1 MREGSLCFCGA
12 QPKSNDNNTTRDKGK
27 TDLLSWSRASKQ
39 ASNINQAGKQKKMA
53 TELGTN
59 QLTSP
64 FLPLPFPCPLKYKK
78 TVPWANRRHSLFSL
92 EGCEPPPPLGP
103 LSRVQFLHGTQ
114 PVIPLGISLVC
125 CFPWDQVL
133 KQAPPPLFGAP
144 SLLLHLYSF
153 AQTHSFFSSFFFGT
167 SGNKFPCGE

>member
-92 EGCEPPPPLGP
+92 EGCEPPPPPWPPVKSTVSAWNTASHSFGNKSGVLLSMGP
-103 LSRVQFLHGTQ
+103 
-114 PVIPLGISLVC
+114 GIEASS
-125 CFPWDQVL
+125 
-133 KQAPPPLFGAP
+133 PPPLWSSIPVATP
-144 SLLLHLYSF
+144 L
-153 AQTHSFFSSFFFGT
+153 FFCPNPFFFFFFFLWH
-167 SGNKFPCGE
+167 KWK